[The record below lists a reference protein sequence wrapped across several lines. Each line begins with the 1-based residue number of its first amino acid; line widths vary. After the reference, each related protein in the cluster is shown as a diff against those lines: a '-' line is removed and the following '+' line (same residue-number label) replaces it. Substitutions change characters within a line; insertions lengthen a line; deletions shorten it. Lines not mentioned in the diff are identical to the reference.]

1 MMGSC
6 SLTKNINEGDDIY
19 MGTTLKIKDTKNIH
33 SLNHIR
39 EDLNLIPQRGT
50 ENGIGNFKIGL
61 HNLFAEAE
69 NKGIKHW
76 IKYKLGSS
84 PIIYD
89 ENIRRSTIA
98 KIRFFLN
105 GKGYFSNDVVC
116 DTLSTERKVNL
127 NCDITLGERYIIDSL
142 IFPNDETYLT
152 LGLDEEAKRNI
163 IKEAEYYDRDKLS
176 YERLR
181 LTTIADQKGFANF
194 NTNNVYFYVDTS
206 HIDKTVDI
214 YTKIIDPTDS
224 TTHIRYTLDSIR
236 IFPNYSLKS
245 SNSDVSKI
253 IPLDSSITVY
263 EKEHY
268 LGHELYN
275 RLILEET
282 GTYYDKISELKTINR
297 IQNMGLFRYINIVN
311 EPTVRDGKGYI
322 TQNIYL
328 TPTDM
333 QSISGELEINNRS
346 GNFLGTGASVI
357 YQHKNLFGH
366 AENFN
371 VTISGQVE
379 TQFGDGLGFINSS
392 DISVETGISIPGF
405 KVPFTKIS
413 ENRNYVPR
421 TLTSLNYTRQR
432 RAQFYTAQGLT
443 AKFGYTW
450 RHSARSIHELYPIN
464 INEYRVFNI
473 TSEFQDILNT
483 DPRLNQAFDNR
494 LISGMQYYY
503 TFNDQSNRGDRRYNY
518 FKLELESSGN
528 LLSLFTG
535 ANQANPEEIGGLRF
549 AQYVKVTL
557 DYRKYLK
564 IRNADLATRV
574 IIGIGSAYGNSEEV
588 PYIKQYIIGGSNSI
602 RAFRIRGIGPG
613 SFFQAPPQ
621 ANTLVSQFLDQ
632 TGDIKFEL
640 NAEYRFPVFK
650 FFKSALFVDA
660 GNVWLL
666 DNDDVPEGNFNF
678 SNIFN
683 ELAIGTGIGLRLDFN
698 FFLIRMDIAFPLRA
712 PTQDGF
718 KWLISDINL
727 FERSWRQ
734 DNLRYNLGIGYPF

>member
-1 MMGSC
+1 MSSC
-6 SLTKNINEGDDIY
+6 SLTKKVAQDDEVY
-19 MGTTLKIKDTKNIH
+19 MGTHLKIIDSNNIH
-33 SLNHIR
+33 SINHIR
-39 EDLNLIPQRGT
+39 EDLNLIPQKGT
-50 ENGIGNFKIGL
+50 ENGIGNFKTGL
-61 HNLFAEAE
+61 HNLFDKAE

-89 ENIRRSTIA
+89 ENIRRSTTA
-98 KIRFFLN
+98 KIKFFLN
-105 GKGYFSNDVVC
+105 GKGYFSNEIVC
-116 DTLSTERKVNL
+116 DTISSHRKVNL
-127 NCDITLGERYIIDSL
+127 NCNITLGNRYIIDSL
-142 IFPNDETYLT
+142 IFPNDKTYLT
-152 LGLDEEAKRNI
+152 LELDEEAQRNI
-163 IKEAEYYDRDKLS
+163 IKEDDYYDRDKLAF
-176 YERLR
+176 ERLR

-214 YTKIIDPTDS
+214 YTKIIDPTDT

-236 IFPNYSLKS
+236 IYPNYSLKS
-245 SNSDVSKI
+245 DNSQIHKI
-253 IPLDSSITVY
+253 VPIDSSITIY

-268 LGHELYN
+268 LGHQLYN

-297 IQNMGLFRYINIVN
+297 IQNMGLFRHINIVN

-371 VTISGQVE
+371 FTVSGQVE
-379 TQFGDGLGFINSS
+379 TQFGDGLDFINSS

-405 KVPFTKIS
+405 KVPFAKIN
-413 ENRNYVPR
+413 ENKNYVPR
-421 TLTSLNYTRQR
+421 TTTSLNYTRQR
-432 RAQFYTAQGLT
+432 RAQFYTARGLT
-443 AKFGYTW
+443 AKFGYYW
-450 RHSARSIHELYPIN
+450 RQSAKSIHELYPIN
-464 INEYRVFNI
+464 INEFRVFNI
-473 TSEFQDILNT
+473 TTNFQDILDN
-483 DPRLNQAFDNR
+483 DLRLSQAFDNR

-503 TFNDQSNRGDRRYNY
+503 TFNDQSNSNDRRYNY
-518 FKLELESSGN
+518 FKLEFESSGN
-528 LLSLFTG
+528 LLSIITG
-535 ANQANPEEIGGLRF
+535 ANKTNPEQIAGLTF
-549 AQYVKVTL
+549 AQFAKVTL
-557 DYRKYLK
+557 DYRKYIKLK
-564 IRNADLATRV
+564 NADLATRV
-574 IIGIGSAYGNSEEV
+574 IIGVGSAYGNSEEI

-613 SFFQAPPQ
+613 SFFQETTQ
-621 ANTLVSQFLDQ
+621 ANTLSSQFLDQ
-632 TGDIKFEL
+632 TGDIKLEL

-666 DNDDVPEGNFNF
+666 DNNDLPEGNFSF
-678 SNIFN
+678 SDIYN
-683 ELAIGTGIGLRLDFN
+683 ELAIGTGLGLRFDFN
-698 FFLIRMDIAFPLRA
+698 FFLIRMDIAIPLRA
-712 PTQDGF
+712 PSATGF
-718 KWLISDINL
+718 EWLVSDIDI
-727 FERSWRQ
+727 FDRSWRQ
-734 DNLRYNLGIGYPF
+734 NNLRYNLGIGYPF